1 MTTRQTEVSLVIRA
15 KNEADRTINTVADA
29 LNGLLET
36 ASGGESKLGALATSL
51 ASVDKAAATIQGAVT
66 KGEQAFNAL
75 GNTVK
80 ARRADLE
87 ALKDQARAAAAEIAR
102 LNGGEAIVGAGRD
115 QGPRLAQ
122 LQTVQAAYQK
132 LQGEI
137 TRLSGSIAAD
147 EGRLNNSRSAL
158 QQLGST
164 AIAASEGQ
172 AKLRAEIE
180 LQTAALNAQAE
191 AAGRITP
198 IQARINAVTGV
209 NRPATFDGVA
219 AGASA
224 AILVE
229 AAARDELIQKYRQQA
244 AEARALAEAEAT
256 EQANRARF
264 GVTDNPKGAQASQS
278 AAVFTEAANAAEAQ
292 AAAIRDA
299 ATAED
304 ALNAKAQQL
313 RASLNPMA
321 GLQESFNVKLRDA
334 NQLYATGKISA
345 TELTAATTKLNAELK
360 RAEVDMKRN
369 GGSSIGLFGLRPYEL
384 TNLGYQLNDVVTQLA
399 SGTSL
404 SQTLAQQGG
413 QILQILPGIGSKLLA
428 LAQNPFFLVTGAA
441 LAVIATGFK
450 EISDRAERL
459 RGFESLLS
467 RIANGAEYSAA
478 ALEKNVEAL
487 KLYGVAADDAS
498 AALKV
503 FVSEG
508 ISSERFEQFGRTAK
522 NMADT
527 LGIKVPEAAKQ
538 LADAFT
544 GDYAAIVKLDD
555 ATNFLTASQREHI
568 RTLFEEGNAQAARAE
583 ALQIITG
590 KMDEAAE
597 KARGPWSKSVLALGV
612 AWQGFIDTIAKLP
625 LLKSASEAT
634 SDLADSVTKLLNA
647 LSGNDGA
654 QRQAAHIANLV
665 KELSELQKAGA
676 AAKNGTFGPLSADT
690 LRGYEDRVNAKID
703 ELNEARRLAAE
714 VARAKTPGVNAPIVD
729 EKNTP
734 EYKRSNDT
742 LKAMSKESEYQRLR
756 ERGSQAAENLRR
768 SGAAFESAA
777 EQRRRI
783 ALAGEL
789 AATKAVGDQRVKD
802 AAAAEA
808 REKERLAITREKD
821 AYDKANSTA
830 AMQARNLIIGKEGFL
845 SKARWDVDHYRVGF
859 GSSTTTD
866 AAGNPRNV
874 TQGTTTDRE
883 SAIRDLDRRIVEF
896 QNGIKKLVGADRFSA
911 FGPAQQAVLTSVAY
925 NYGTLGRTKNG
936 RGAGIADTVRTGTV
950 AEIAAAIRALGNDNA
965 GRNRNRRNSEADMFA
980 TPNQAIEEDNQKR
993 AEDAL
998 QRQNKLNVSIQE
1010 ANDARREAT
1019 AELTKQAAL
1028 QDTALIDARI
1038 AAAGEKAVAD
1048 LERRVAEQNAGLKPY
1063 EQRVEL
1069 TKQQIEETRTL
1080 AVEEAAAQARRE
1092 RASAELREKT
1102 DPVADLTGQRDALRQ
1117 RRDYLDSQGDT
1128 AGANAL
1134 SGQLDDVNAKL
1145 REAIA
1150 NLQTFY
1156 DTLSPQ
1162 KTLDLTVTDEQ
1173 IAGITTRLQTATD
1186 QSREWGRVLGI
1197 STETIARNI
1206 TSGLVGA
1213 FDKFAQNVAEGK
1225 NVFTSLKDAFLDFAA
1240 SFLRQIAQMILQ
1252 QALFN
1257 LIKSALGG
1265 GGGIPGF
1272 GTVTFHTGGIVGVN
1286 PTSHRTVD
1294 PGIFAGAMRFHTGG
1308 IPGLGPNEIPLI
1320 AERNEEILT
1329 RSDPRHRMNGGLNPS
1344 APASGG
1350 KTTVVNVFD
1359 AAAAMEAALQTPA
1372 GERVILN
1379 HVSNNQQA
1387 WKSALG

>member
-1 MTTRQTEVSLVIRA
+1 MAQRDTSVNLVIRA
-15 KNEADRTINTVADA
+15 RNEADRAINTVADA

-36 ASGGESKLGALATSL
+36 AAGGESKLGALATSL
-51 ASVDKAAATIQGAVT
+51 ASVDKAAATIQGAAT

-264 GVTDNPKGAQASQS
+264 GITENPKGAVASQS

-345 TELTAATTKLNAELK
+345 AELTAATTKLNAELK

-413 QILQILPGIGSKLLA
+413 QILQLLPNIGSKLLA

-590 KMDEAAE
+590 KMDEAAA
-597 KARGPWSKSVLALGV
+597 KIKGPWTDAIRSLGRAWQSFLELLRDNPFINRAAEALGV
-612 AWQGFIDTIAKLP
+612 
-625 LLKSASEAT
+625 
-634 SDLADSVTKLLNA
+634 LAD
-647 LSGNDGA
+647 
-654 QRQAAHIANLV
+654 AAN
-665 KELSELQKAGA
+665 
-676 AAKNGTFGPLSADT
+676 DT
-690 LRGYEDRVNAKID
+690 LRRLNAVGLEANKIAQTD
-703 ELNEARRLAAE
+703 LEQRFGRNLTYKQGAKRPYSFDGDTSIAQNQIYAQAAE
-714 VARAKTPGVNAPIVD
+714 KLNDLIEKRVELLKRAAAEKKTEDGSPIVD

-742 LKAMSKESEYQRLR
+742 LAAMSKESEYQRLR

-830 AMQARNLIIGKEGFL
+830 AMQARNFVMGKEGYK
-845 SKARWDVDHYRVGF
+845 SNAYWDRNHYRVGY

-866 AAGNPRNV
+866 AGGNVRNV

-883 SAIRDLDRRIVEF
+883 SAVRDLDRRIIEF
-896 QNGIKKLVGADRFSA
+896 QNVIKSQIGGERFGA
-911 FGPAQQAVLTSVAY
+911 FGPSQQAALTSIAY
-925 NYGTLGRTKNG
+925 NYGKLPERILGAVK
-936 RGAGIADTVRTGTV
+936 TGTS
-950 AEIAAAIRALGNDNA
+950 EQIAAAVRSLGGDN
-965 GRNRNRRNSEADMFA
+965 GGINRKRRNSEADVLA
-980 TPNQAIEEDNQKR
+980 TPNQAIEADNTKLAIE
-993 AEDAL
+993 AE

-1010 ANDARREAT
+1010 ANDARRDAT

-1092 RASAELREKT
+1092 RASAALREKT
-1102 DPVADLTGQRDALRQ
+1102 DPVGELTGQRDALRQ
-1117 RRDYLDSQGDT
+1117 RRDYLDSQGDA

-1150 NLQTFY
+1150 NLQAY
-1156 DTLSPQ
+1156 YAALSPQ
-1162 KTLDLTVTDEQ
+1162 QQIDLGITDEQ
-1173 IAGITTRLQTATD
+1173 IAGISERLQTATD

-1240 SFLRQIAQMILQ
+1240 SFLRQIAQMIVQ
-1252 QALFN
+1252 QVIFN
-1257 LIKSALGG
+1257 AIKSALGG
-1265 GGGIPGF
+1265 GAP
-1272 GTVTFHTGGIVGVN
+1272 TMHTGGIVGVN
-1286 PTSHRTVD
+1286 ATTRRTVD

-1308 IPGLGPNEIPLI
+1308 IPGLGPNEVPAIL
-1320 AERNEEILT
+1320 ERNEEVLT
-1329 RSDPRHRMNGGLNPS
+1329 RSDPRHRMNGGLNPGT
-1344 APASGG
+1344 PASGG

>member
-15 KNEADRTINTVADA
+15 KNEADRAINTVADA

-209 NRPATFDGVA
+209 NRPATFDGA
-219 AGASA
+219 SAGASA
-224 AILVE
+224 QVL
-229 AAARDELIQKYRQQA
+229 
-244 AEARALAEAEAT
+244 
-256 EQANRARF
+256 
-264 GVTDNPKGAQASQS
+264 
-278 AAVFTEAANAAEAQ
+278 ANAA
-292 AAAIRDA
+292 
-299 ATAED
+299 TAND

-313 RASLNPMA
+313 RASLAPLA
-321 GLQESFNVKLRDA
+321 ALQESFNVKLREA
-334 NQLYATGKISA
+334 NTLFEKGKISA
-345 TELTAATTKLNAELK
+345 AELTAATTKLNAELK

-413 QILQILPGIGSKLLA
+413 QILQLLPGIGSKLLA

-498 AALKV
+498 AALKI

-568 RTLFEEGNAQAARAE
+568 RTLFEEGNAQAARAQ

-612 AWQGFIDTIAKLP
+612 AWQGFIDMIAKSP

-654 QRQAAHIANLV
+654 QRQAARIADLV

-676 AAKNGTFGPLSADT
+676 AAKKGTFGPLSADT

-714 VARAKTPGVNAPIVD
+714 AARPKTTNAPIVD

-742 LKAMSKESEYQRLR
+742 LAAMSKESQYQRLR

-789 AATKAVGDQRVKD
+789 AATKTVGDQRVKD

-821 AYDKANSTA
+821 AYDKANLTA
-830 AMQARNLIIGKEGFL
+830 AMQARNFVMGKEGYK
-845 SKARWDVDHYRVGF
+845 SNAYWDRNHYRVGY

-866 AAGNPRNV
+866 AGGNVRNV

-883 SAIRDLDRRIVEF
+883 SAVRDLDRRIIEF
-896 QNGIKKLVGADRFSA
+896 QNVIKSQIGGERFGA
-911 FGPAQQAVLTSVAY
+911 FGLT
-925 NYGTLGRTKNG
+925 
-936 RGAGIADTVRTGTV
+936 
-950 AEIAAAIRALGNDNA
+950 
-965 GRNRNRRNSEADMFA
+965 
-980 TPNQAIEEDNQKR
+980 
-993 AEDAL
+993 
-998 QRQNKLNVSIQE
+998 
-1010 ANDARREAT
+1010 
-1019 AELTKQAAL
+1019 
-1028 QDTALIDARI
+1028 
-1038 AAAGEKAVAD
+1038 
-1048 LERRVAEQNAGLKPY
+1048 
-1063 EQRVEL
+1063 
-1069 TKQQIEETRTL
+1069 
-1080 AVEEAAAQARRE
+1080 
-1092 RASAELREKT
+1092 
-1102 DPVADLTGQRDALRQ
+1102 
-1117 RRDYLDSQGDT
+1117 
-1128 AGANAL
+1128 
-1134 SGQLDDVNAKL
+1134 
-1145 REAIA
+1145 
-1150 NLQTFY
+1150 
-1156 DTLSPQ
+1156 
-1162 KTLDLTVTDEQ
+1162 
-1173 IAGITTRLQTATD
+1173 
-1186 QSREWGRVLGI
+1186 
-1197 STETIARNI
+1197 
-1206 TSGLVGA
+1206 
-1213 FDKFAQNVAEGK
+1213 
-1225 NVFTSLKDAFLDFAA
+1225 
-1240 SFLRQIAQMILQ
+1240 
-1252 QALFN
+1252 
-1257 LIKSALGG
+1257 
-1265 GGGIPGF
+1265 
-1272 GTVTFHTGGIVGVN
+1272 
-1286 PTSHRTVD
+1286 
-1294 PGIFAGAMRFHTGG
+1294 
-1308 IPGLGPNEIPLI
+1308 
-1320 AERNEEILT
+1320 
-1329 RSDPRHRMNGGLNPS
+1329 
-1344 APASGG
+1344 
-1350 KTTVVNVFD
+1350 
-1359 AAAAMEAALQTPA
+1359 
-1372 GERVILN
+1372 
-1379 HVSNNQQA
+1379 
-1387 WKSALG
+1387 